1 MANARGLSTP
11 SKLTL
16 LGALYFSQGLPYGF
30 FTQALPVLLRKQ
42 GLSLAEI
49 GLSSLLVLPWAL
61 KFLWAPLVDKHSLPW
76 LGRRASWILP
86 LQLLSALVLGALA
99 LLLELRDI
107 HLLMGAFL
115 LLNLLAATQDIATDG
130 LAVDLLLHHERGFAN
145 GLQVAG
151 YRVGMIIGGGVLLI
165 LFDSLGS
172 VGVFASMSVLT
183 LFATTPLLL
192 VREPETTSPREQ
204 IKPRGPHFLCLPDAP
219 KILALLVVFKAGD
232 AFATAM
238 LRPFLADAGLTLED
252 IGWLLGTVGF
262 VSGLMGALLGGAL
275 VNRLG
280 RQRALLV
287 FGTLQALSI
296 ASYALI
302 AYGPLDT
309 TSLYL
314 ACALEHF
321 AGGTATAALFTC
333 MMDWSRPSNA
343 TDYTVQASAVVIA
356 TGLASALAGFS
367 AQSLGYFGH
376 FCAAAGA
383 GLASLAVVWLCFP
396 KPSPERTA

>member
-1 MANARGLSTP
+1 M
-11 SKLTL
+11 
-16 LGALYFSQGLPYGF
+16 
-30 FTQALPVLLRKQ
+30 
-42 GLSLAEI
+42 
-49 GLSSLLVLPWAL
+49 
-61 KFLWAPLVDKHSLPW
+61 
-76 LGRRASWILP
+76 
-86 LQLLSALVLGALA
+86 
-99 LLLELRDI
+99 
-107 HLLMGAFL
+107 
-115 LLNLLAATQDIATDG
+115 LAATQDIATDG
-130 LAVDLLLHHERGFAN
+130 LAVDLLSHEERGLAN

-172 VGVFASMSVLT
+172 VGIFAAMSALT
-183 LFATTPLLL
+183 LVATAPLFV
-192 VREPETTSPREQ
+192 VREPKTLTPEEKTT
-204 IKPRGPHFLCLPDAP
+204 PRGPHFLRLPDAP
-219 KILALLVVFKAGD
+219 KILALLLVFKAGD

-238 LRPFLADAGLTLED
+238 LRPFLADAGLSLGD

-262 VSGLMGALLGGAL
+262 VSGLVGALVGGAL

-280 RQRALLV
+280 RQRALFL
-287 FGTLQALSI
+287 FGALQALSI
-296 ASYALI
+296 AGYALI
-302 AYGPLDT
+302 AYGPIHS

-356 TGLASALAGFS
+356 TGLASTLAGFS
-367 AQSLGYFGH
+367 AQNLGYFGH

-383 GLASLAVVWLCFP
+383 GLASLAVVWWCFP
-396 KPSPERTA
+396 KPSPAVEYTA